1 MQHILDLRT
10 RRRAAQGV
18 SDAAEIDNNSLD
30 TVALS
35 FHFRLQLLHLITV
48 KGVGNIL
55 GIVVSSRRQGL
66 KERNLPDEY

>member
-1 MQHILDLRT
+1 M
-10 RRRAAQGV
+10 
-18 SDAAEIDNNSLD
+18 SDTAEIDNNSLD

-55 GIVVSSRRQGL
+55 EIVVSSRRQRL
-66 KERNLPDEY
+66 KVTKLPDEY